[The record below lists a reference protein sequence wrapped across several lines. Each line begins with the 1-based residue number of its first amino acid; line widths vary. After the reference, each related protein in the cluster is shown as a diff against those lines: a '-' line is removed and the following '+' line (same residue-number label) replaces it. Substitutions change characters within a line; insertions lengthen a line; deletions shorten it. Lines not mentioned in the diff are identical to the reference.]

1 MAKITG
7 TSNPYL
13 KQLIRELKR
22 LSLKEKTALWRA
34 TALNLEKPTR
44 KRRSINLVKIEKYAK
59 DQETILVPGKVLGS
73 GALDHSVV
81 VAAFN
86 FSTGARALIE
96 NAKGKCLTIQELIK
110 QNPKGKNVRVIG

>member
-1 MAKITG
+1 MVCRTG
-7 TSNPYL
+7 ATNAYL
-13 KQLIRELKR
+13 QNLVQELKKEA
-22 LSLKEKTALWRA
+22 SLQKVGLWRRVADDLSAA
-34 TALNLEKPTR
+34 TR
-44 KRRSINLVKIEKYAK
+44 QRRAVNVSRINRFTKADEVVV
-59 DQETILVPGKVLGS
+59 VPGKVLGS